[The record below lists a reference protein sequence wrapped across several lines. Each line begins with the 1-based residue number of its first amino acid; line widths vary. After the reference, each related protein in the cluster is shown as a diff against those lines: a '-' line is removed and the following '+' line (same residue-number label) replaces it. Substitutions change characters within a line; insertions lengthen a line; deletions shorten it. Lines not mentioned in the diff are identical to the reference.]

1 MNRDEQCGGRMSRFQ
16 GLAES
21 LRVASGG
28 RKLWGT
34 IDESKSGSHTCVL
47 INKAYDLG
55 ITHFTGKPTE
65 CH

>member
-1 MNRDEQCGGRMSRFQ
+1 MSRFQ